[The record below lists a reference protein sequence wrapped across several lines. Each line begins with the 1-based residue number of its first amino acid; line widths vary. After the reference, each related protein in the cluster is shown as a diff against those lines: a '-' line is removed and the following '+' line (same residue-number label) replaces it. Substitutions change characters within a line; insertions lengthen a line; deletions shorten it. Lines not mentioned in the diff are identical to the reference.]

1 MNHVLKL
8 NTVSHSDR
16 LGEGGDNSIVSH
28 ISTVLVPLYKMA
40 AITLFHLDKLA
51 TVL

>member
-16 LGEGGDNSIVSH
+16 LGEGRQNFIVSH

-40 AITLFHLDKLA
+40 AITLFHVDKLA